1 MLYTDD
7 DDPTL
12 KTPVVRPND
21 ILDIDISPVTS
32 AASVCWQY
40 GFDCKEALQE
50 AVSKPKVKGK
60 KASGDLHS
68 KGGVHMGSPVKRG
81 DPFLP
86 SVFPDENP
94 IADYNVKKNS
104 RKKPSDCKCKGS
116 GYNLS
121 PSALLPE
128 EMRQQWGVGMF
139 GKPTLSRS
147 NVISSSAC
155 CNKRDADAKSSQ
167 PNMVRAGDGCAS
179 SSCCV
184 LRCKSCMRDP
194 CACSE
199 IFTKADGFRIPE
211 INVTRKQKT
220 STKTAMPKSK
230 ENKSMNSLLLGNT
243 NSVSVLK
250 RVTVYNKD
258 NNNIISTSNFH
269 RNNTSSVPGAGHSSS
284 TTEMNGYKSGL
295 MASQSSSIRRSLNG
309 SLAGNTRKLNY
320 STHEHLTTFPRARH
334 RQQQPVQTRRHLP
347 SVTSPPILATTGL
360 RVPSSMLENKS
371 PMSRSASQMF
381 MMGNQGCTCDSC
393 RQRANL
399 MSKMEELGFS
409 TSHAQQMLPSFMLE
423 ASQRYQSAI
432 LRSALSTSGRYAPYN
447 VPGYSRYGHTSSSVY
462 CSPERYQSS
471 SPSVYNYS
479 DSPGMKSQTATST
492 TPLSV
497 AHQANNIDTSYLDS
511 SISLVASPTFS
522 GFGEDITDLSIKDT
536 VDFFV
541 SMKSPFLK
549 FSSAAPPEAF
559 SVLCSSMSSGEHS
572 VSPRYNTSS
581 SPWYCSA
588 GVCGSSYTM
597 SPVSREA
604 VYDSYHKS
612 EVSEAQ
618 TQPMSLLYSSLVSD
632 LEDELRCAIENIP
645 TT

>member
-7 DDPTL
+7 DDATL

-21 ILDIDISPVTS
+21 ILGVEVSPVTS
-32 AASVCWQY
+32 ATSVCWQY
-40 GFDCKEALQE
+40 SFDCKETVQE
-50 AVSKPKVKGK
+50 PFSKPKLKGK
-60 KASGDLHS
+60 KASGEHRS
-68 KGGVHMGSPVKRG
+68 SGGLSAHVGSPMKRG

-94 IADYNVKKNS
+94 IADYKVKKNS

-139 GKPTLSRS
+139 GKPTLFRS
-147 NVISSSAC
+147 NIISSNAC
-155 CNKRDADAKSSQ
+155 CNKGDTDPKGSQ
-167 PNMVRAGDGCAS
+167 PSMARAGDGCAS
-179 SSCCV
+179 SRCV
-184 LRCKSCMRDP
+184 LRCKSCMRDT
-194 CACSE
+194 CVCSDVY
-199 IFTKADGFRIPE
+199 TRADGFRIPE
-211 INVTRKQKT
+211 INVTRKQKAPAKVPL
-220 STKTAMPKSK
+220 SKGK
-230 ENKSMNSLLLGNT
+230 ENKNVNSLLLGST

-250 RVTVYNKD
+250 RVTFYNKD

-269 RNNTSSVPGAGHSSS
+269 RNNVSSAPGSGHSSS
-284 TTEMNGYKSGL
+284 ATELNGYKSGL
-295 MASQSSSIRRSLNG
+295 MASQSSSIRRNING
-309 SLAGNTRKLNY
+309 SLACNTRKFNY
-320 STHEHLTTFPRARH
+320 SAHEHFTTFPRARH
-334 RQQQPVQTRRHLP
+334 RQQQPIPTRHNVP
-347 SVTSPPILATTGL
+347 SVPSPPVLASTGL
-360 RVPSSMLENKS
+360 RLPSSMLENKS
-371 PMSRSASQMF
+371 PMSQSASQMF
-381 MMGNQGCTCDSC
+381 LMGNQGCTCDSC

-447 VPGYSRYGHTSSSVY
+447 VPAYPRYAHTPSSVY
-462 CSPERYQSS
+462 SSPERYQAT
-471 SPSVYNYS
+471 SPPVYNYS
-479 DSPGMKSQTATST
+479 DSPNIKSQIMTS
-492 TPLSV
+492 TPLSA
-497 AHQANNIDTSYLDS
+497 AHEDSGIDTSYLDS
-511 SISLVASPTFS
+511 VNSVASPPFS

-541 SMKSPFLK
+541 SMKSPFVK
-549 FSSAAPPEAF
+549 FSSAAPSEAY
-559 SVLCSSMSSGEHS
+559 SVLCSSLATGEANG
-572 VSPRYNTSS
+572 SPRYTSGS
-581 SPWYCSA
+581 WYLPPV
-588 GVCGSSYTM
+588 VCGASYTM
-597 SPVSREA
+597 SPVRREN
-604 VYDSYHKS
+604 VYSDSYHKAD
-612 EVSEAQ
+612 VSEGQ